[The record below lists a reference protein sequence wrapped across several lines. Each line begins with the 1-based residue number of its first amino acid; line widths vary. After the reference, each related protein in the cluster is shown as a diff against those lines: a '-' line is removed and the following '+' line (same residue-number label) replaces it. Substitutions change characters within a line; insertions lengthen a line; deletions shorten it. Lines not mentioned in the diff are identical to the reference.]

1 MHASL
6 KTPLL
11 TFLLA
16 GTLLAPAFAGPLVD
30 LSAEASRQA
39 PNDQLQ
45 ASAYV
50 ENTGENAQEVAKKA
64 NAAIGDA
71 LSIAKGYPTV
81 KVQSSGTQTYPVYG
95 KNGRVEGWRMRS
107 ALSLQSKDHAAFSE
121 LVGRLQK
128 TLAIGD
134 LGAVPS
140 PETYRSVENGSIV
153 DAITAFRARAKI
165 IADTL
170 GKSYVIKEMNVGAQH
185 QRPVPVFAM
194 AKGALAMAQDMAPAP
209 IEAGEATVSV
219 TVTGK
224 IEVTE

>member
-16 GTLLAPAFAGPLVD
+16 GAMITSATAGPLVD

-50 ENTGENAQEVAKKA
+50 ESTGENAQDVAKKA
-64 NAAIGDA
+64 NAAIGEA

-95 KNGRVEGWRMRS
+95 KNGRIEGWRMRS
-107 ALSLQSKDHAAFSE
+107 AISLQSKDHAAFSE
-121 LVGRLQK
+121 IVGRLQK
-128 TLAIGD
+128 TLAISD

-140 PETYRSVENGSIV
+140 PETYRAAENGTIV
-153 DAITAFRARAKI
+153 DAITAFRVRAKI
-165 IADTL
+165 IADTV

-194 AKGALAMAQDMAPAP
+194 AKGAVAMAQDMAPAP

-224 IEVTE
+224 IEVTD

>member
-11 TFLLA
+11 TFLLVGA
-16 GTLLAPAFAGPLVD
+16 MITSATAGPLVD

-50 ENTGENAQEVAKKA
+50 ESTGENAQDVAKKA
-64 NAAIGDA
+64 NAAIGEA

-81 KVQSSGTQTYPVYG
+81 KVQSSGAQTYPVYG

-140 PETYRSVENGSIV
+140 PETYRAAENGTIV
-153 DAITAFRARAKI
+153 DAITAFRVRAKI
-165 IADTL
+165 IADTV

-194 AKGALAMAQDMAPAP
+194 AKGAVAMAQDMAPAP

-224 IEVTE
+224 IEVTD